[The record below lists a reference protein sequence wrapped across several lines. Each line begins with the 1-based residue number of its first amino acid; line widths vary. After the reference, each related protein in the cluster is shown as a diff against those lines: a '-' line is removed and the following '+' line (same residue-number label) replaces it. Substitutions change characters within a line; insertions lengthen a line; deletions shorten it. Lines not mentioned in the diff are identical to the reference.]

1 MSQLVET
8 LFTALGTELHPRAI
22 VRSSTFRG
30 ERDRQ
35 RPPNK
40 STGSSALVLLSVRY
54 SGDIIQNNRGRP
66 YECQI

>member
-1 MSQLVET
+1 MSQLAET
-8 LFTALGTELHPRAI
+8 LFTALGTELHPAAT

-40 STGSSALVLLSVRY
+40 STAWSALVLLSVRY
-54 SGDIIQNNRGRP
+54 SGDVFKNDRGRP
-66 YECQI
+66 YECRI